1 MWLQITNGSNKY
13 LMHHFILI
21 KNKLNTINEE
31 FTLRIRLFIRSSDV
45 MVALHCSL
53 DLDFGSSYLCLRKA
67 MIGQK
72 LPLQSQF
79 IQVTNILEHPEV

>member
-1 MWLQITNGSNKY
+1 
-13 LMHHFILI
+13 MHHFILI
-21 KNKLNTINEE
+21 KKLNTINEE
-31 FTLRIRLFIRSSDV
+31 FILHIRLFIGSSDA

-79 IQVTNILEHPEV
+79 IRVTNILEHPEV